1 MRVQSAKKIT
11 NVTKP
16 APRRFRAN
24 LDAPLVIPAVI
35 SAMVV
40 ALLAF
45 PGRAVASVQL
55 SIIDL
60 GTLGGT
66 YSAAQAINNS
76 GEIVGESS
84 TASGELHAFLWQDGT
99 MIDLGTL
106 GGTYSSAR
114 GINERGQVV
123 GSNTIGSGESRAF
136 LWQNGVLTDLGTLGG
151 RSIGSTANAIN
162 NQGQVVG
169 ACGTSTGELHAF
181 LWQDG
186 IMTDLGV
193 LSGTFSSAQSINEHG
208 QIVGFGEGYSFI
220 WQH

>member
-45 PGRAVASVQL
+45 PGRAAASVQL

-66 YSAAQAINNS
+66 YSAAQAINNR

-106 GGTYSSAR
+106 GGEGSVAQSINNR
-114 GINERGQVV
+114 GQVVGVSLTSEGDVVHAFLWQNSIMIDLGTLGRAFSNAEAINERGQIA
-123 GSNTIGSGESRAF
+123 GFSENRSREFHAV
-136 LWQNGVLTDLGTLGG
+136 LWTK
-151 RSIGSTANAIN
+151 
-162 NQGQVVG
+162 
-169 ACGTSTGELHAF
+169 
-181 LWQDG
+181 
-186 IMTDLGV
+186 
-193 LSGTFSSAQSINEHG
+193 
-208 QIVGFGEGYSFI
+208 
-220 WQH
+220 

>member
-1 MRVQSAKKIT
+1 
-11 NVTKP
+11 
-16 APRRFRAN
+16 
-24 LDAPLVIPAVI
+24 
-35 SAMVV
+35 
-40 ALLAF
+40 
-45 PGRAVASVQL
+45 
-55 SIIDL
+55 
-60 GTLGGT
+60 
-66 YSAAQAINNS
+66 
-76 GEIVGESS
+76 
-84 TASGELHAFLWQDGT
+84 

-151 RSIGSTANAIN
+151 PSIGSTANAIN

-169 ACGTSTGELHAF
+169 ASGTSTGELHAF

-193 LSGTFSSAQSINEHG
+193 LSGTFSSAQSINEH
-208 QIVGFGEGYSFI
+208 VNFGAQSSARFADGLRAVFFAHQRYVDEHVQWWRQSSCSLS
-220 WQH
+220 

>member
-1 MRVQSAKKIT
+1 VKTVSIGKGDFMRVQSAKKIT

-45 PGRAVASVQL
+45 PGRAAASVQL

-66 YSAAQAINNS
+66 YSAAQAINNR

-106 GGTYSSAR
+106 GGTSSSAR

-123 GSNTIGSGESRAF
+123 GSSTTASGESRAF
-136 LWQNGVLTDLGTLGG
+136 LWQDGTMFDLGTLGG
-151 RSIGSTANAIN
+151 PSIGSSANAIN
-162 NQGQVVG
+162 NRGQVVG
-169 ACGTSTGELHAF
+169 G
-181 LWQDG
+181 
-186 IMTDLGV
+186 
-193 LSGTFSSAQSINEHG
+193 SGTA
-208 QIVGFGEGYSFI
+208 
-220 WQH
+220 

>member
-45 PGRAVASVQL
+45 PGRAAASVQL

-66 YSAAQAINNS
+66 YSAAQAINNR
-76 GEIVGESS
+76 ESS
-84 TASGELHAFLWQDGT
+84 TASGELHAFLWHDGT
-99 MIDLGTL
+99 MVDLGTL
-106 GGTYSSAR
+106 GGTSSTAR
-114 GINERGQVV
+114 GINERGQV
-123 GSNTIGSGESRAF
+123 
-136 LWQNGVLTDLGTLGG
+136 
-151 RSIGSTANAIN
+151 
-162 NQGQVVG
+162 
-169 ACGTSTGELHAF
+169 
-181 LWQDG
+181 
-186 IMTDLGV
+186 
-193 LSGTFSSAQSINEHG
+193 
-208 QIVGFGEGYSFI
+208 
-220 WQH
+220 

>member
-45 PGRAVASVQL
+45 PGRAAASVQL

-66 YSAAQAINNS
+66 YSAAQAINNR

-99 MIDLGTL
+99 GTMIDLGTL
-106 GGTYSSAR
+106 GGTSSSAR
-114 GINERGQVV
+114 GINEPGQVV
-123 GSNTIGSGESRAF
+123 GSSTTASGEARAC
-136 LWQNGVLTDLGTLGG
+136 LWHDRTV
-151 RSIGSTANAIN
+151 
-162 NQGQVVG
+162 
-169 ACGTSTGELHAF
+169 
-181 LWQDG
+181 
-186 IMTDLGV
+186 
-193 LSGTFSSAQSINEHG
+193 
-208 QIVGFGEGYSFI
+208 
-220 WQH
+220 